1 MEFCQKHQHQRFNTL
16 TEPAYIAPPSR
27 LPWYLRPFLWLGDIL
42 AGKKLLPGRL
52 LAWAPRVAF
61 ASGILEA
68 AAVKAEG
75 NLTARI
81 LKLVRLQ
88 VSLSTSCAFCF
99 DMNAAGYDQAGLT
112 PAEIQAL
119 QKLTPPQK
127 IRSLSLAE
135 RAALQF
141 AREVTATPIALS
153 AETAEE
159 LRAHFSEREYLLI
172 AATCAQVN
180 YWARFMQG
188 LGVPPAGFSK
198 ECNSSP
204 RPPSLCKRGG

>member
-1 MEFCQKHQHQRFNTL
+1 MGFCQKHQHRGFSTL

-27 LPWYLRPFLWLGDIL
+27 LPWYLRPFLWLGDKV

-61 ASGILEA
+61 ASGILET

-81 LKLVRLQ
+81 LKLLRLQ
-88 VSLSTSCAFCF
+88 VSLSASCAFCF

-159 LRAHFSEREYLLI
+159 
-172 AATCAQVN
+172 
-180 YWARFMQG
+180 
-188 LGVPPAGFSK
+188 
-198 ECNSSP
+198 NSSTAP
-204 RPPSLCKRGG
+204 A